1 MTLCLSV
8 ALTLGGCSHNSL
20 VKPPEDA
27 VTLHQPGDKKLG
39 CRQLDQKIHH
49 LYVEAQRLAPRDF
62 GEDDSN
68 TAAAVVGTF
77 AFTPAYLHIL
87 QNELMDKPKQRMR
100 INAITERIEL
110 LRQYKAQKHCYE
122 SR

>member
-1 MTLCLSV
+1 M
-8 ALTLGGCSHNSL
+8 LTVGGCSQNSL

-27 VTLHQPGDKKLG
+27 VALHQPGDKKLT
-39 CRQLDQKIHH
+39 CRQLDREINR
-49 LYVEAQRLAPRDF
+49 LYREAQRLAPKDF
-62 GEDDSN
+62 SEDNSN
-68 TAAAVVGTF
+68 TAAAVIGTF

-100 INAITERIEL
+100 ITAITERIEL
-110 LRQYKAQKHCYE
+110 LRDYKARKHCYE